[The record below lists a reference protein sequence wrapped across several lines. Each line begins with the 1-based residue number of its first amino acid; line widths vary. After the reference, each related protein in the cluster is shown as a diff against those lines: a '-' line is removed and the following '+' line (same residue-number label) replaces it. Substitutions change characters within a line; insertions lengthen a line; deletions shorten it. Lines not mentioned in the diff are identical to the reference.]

1 MTPEAH
7 ALLGGLKKAGLQVE
21 VVPFW
26 ELLPGNGKE

>member
-26 ELLPGNGKE
+26 GLMQNMGKE